1 MVKKV
6 SKKDIKSIKN
16 VRTGGQT
23 ALKGYSY
30 QYLYTIYLI
39 LSEFREEVVFQ
50 LEGIEDIDMIEHNM
64 RDSNGETLTTHI
76 QLKYSK
82 NQQDASFLKNV
93 LKNFLEVYLIDGDR
107 NFKLI
112 YDFQLSRGNLSK
124 LFNNKLDE
132 TANNYWKNIIQKIED
147 ENSEWNWVNFDYDK
161 FISKLSF
168 EKKDRDEL
176 ENSIEKLL
184 ISNFDITTDNISLYA
199 NSIKILCLNKMVSR
213 GDITKRDI
221 ESNILEV
228 QDDIN
233 RGSFNPAFNW
243 IKKVDFVPKVSDE
256 DDLGYYEGKKPTYQ
270 DIANQLPI
278 RRESLLEE
286 FKKSIIQNRV
296 TIIKASSGQGK
307 TTLALQVIYELYEEY
322 TPYQLYLCNDRKDLI
337 NIVSYFETR
346 VKLGEKPLILI
357 DNLDAQL
364 SDWNMLLQLF
374 QEQIKYHYKF
384 VVTTREEDW
393 YAYKGDLTN
402 LKSINIIN
410 IKLDE
415 KDAKNIFDVLK
426 ENGMLHAS
434 VRDWKKPYR
443 DIEKRK
449 LLIEYIYL
457 LTHGEMLSE
466 RINTQLAFLA
476 NSPNGKIKNDILRK
490 VCFADICGAKILIS
504 NLLENIKDQTSQDPS
519 ELLKSLESE
528 YFTV

>member
-124 LFNNKLDE
+124 LFNNKLYE

-184 ISNFDITTDNISLYA
+184 ISNFDITTDNISLYRLYH
-199 NSIKILCLNKMVSR
+199 NQERVFTR
-213 GDITKRDI
+213 VRDECI
-221 ESNILEV
+221 PCNRLESWWN
-228 QDDIN
+228 
-233 RGSFNPAFNW
+233 
-243 IKKVDFVPKVSDE
+243 
-256 DDLGYYEGKKPTYQ
+256 Y
-270 DIANQLPI
+270 
-278 RRESLLEE
+278 
-286 FKKSIIQNRV
+286 RV
-296 TIIKASSGQGK
+296 KEWRS
-307 TTLALQVIYELYEEY
+307 ALQ
-322 TPYQLYLCNDRKDLI
+322 
-337 NIVSYFETR
+337 
-346 VKLGEKPLILI
+346 
-357 DNLDAQL
+357 
-364 SDWNMLLQLF
+364 
-374 QEQIKYHYKF
+374 
-384 VVTTREEDW
+384 
-393 YAYKGDLTN
+393 
-402 LKSINIIN
+402 
-410 IKLDE
+410 
-415 KDAKNIFDVLK
+415 
-426 ENGMLHAS
+426 
-434 VRDWKKPYR
+434 
-443 DIEKRK
+443 
-449 LLIEYIYL
+449 
-457 LTHGEMLSE
+457 
-466 RINTQLAFLA
+466 
-476 NSPNGKIKNDILRK
+476 
-490 VCFADICGAKILIS
+490 
-504 NLLENIKDQTSQDPS
+504 
-519 ELLKSLESE
+519 
-528 YFTV
+528 